1 MKRYC
6 EIGTNGGHGTVAMLL
21 ANQNMSVVSF
31 DLGQYPYSSKVRTLL
46 MESFPGRLRIIH
58 GSSYGDEAT
67 RNHLGANLMRD
78 GPLLPHRSECVPER
92 DGVATCFA
100 REVAL
105 GRESPCDVVM
115 IDGDHSYEGILADLK
130 IMAHAATPCA
140 HTLLMDDIGESA
152 SGGLRAV
159 RHAEHLGRLNV
170 TKRYFYNRPQGPDNP
185 CLRWKENGRATH
197 ICFDSW
203 GFLAAKFTSS
213 QRHC

>member
-1 MKRYC
+1 
-6 EIGTNGGHGTVAMLL
+6 MLL

-152 SGGLRAV
+152 SGGIHRTKSASGPTCRTSWKIERHKAILLQPTTRARQSVFAMERKWPRYAHLFRFLGISRSKIHELTATLLR
-159 RHAEHLGRLNV
+159 
-170 TKRYFYNRPQGPDNP
+170 
-185 CLRWKENGRATH
+185 
-197 ICFDSW
+197 
-203 GFLAAKFTSS
+203 
-213 QRHC
+213 